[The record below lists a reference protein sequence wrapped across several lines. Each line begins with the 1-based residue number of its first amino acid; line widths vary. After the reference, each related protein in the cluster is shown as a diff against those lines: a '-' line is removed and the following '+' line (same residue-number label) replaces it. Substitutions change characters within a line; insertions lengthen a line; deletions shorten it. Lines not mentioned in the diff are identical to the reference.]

1 MGPGLGLAVVAQAA
15 SLLGVGYGM
24 RSRLGRGSCFW
35 LRLRAAAP
43 PAARPM
49 AWSAEASAPR
59 HGLAAPISG
68 RCLVVDDEP
77 QVLAACRPLLQ
88 GWGIEA
94 CCVLN
99 GAAAWD
105 ALGRGFAPD
114 VILCDQRLRADEDG
128 FELLQALLA
137 RCPAARG
144 AMVSGEFS
152 SPALAQAEDEGYV
165 VLRKPLDP
173 AILQA
178 LLARWMASAA
188 AKS

>member
-1 MGPGLGLAVVAQAA
+1 M
-15 SLLGVGYGM
+15 
-24 RSRLGRGSCFW
+24 
-35 LRLRAAAP
+35 
-43 PAARPM
+43 
-49 AWSAEASAPR
+49 
-59 HGLAAPISG
+59 
-68 RCLVVDDEP
+68 
-77 QVLAACRPLLQ
+77 
-88 GWGIEA
+88 
-94 CCVLN
+94 
-99 GAAAWD
+99 
-105 ALGRGFAPD
+105 
-114 VILCDQRLRADEDG
+114 
-128 FELLQALLA
+128 

>member
-1 MGPGLGLAVVAQAA
+1 M
-15 SLLGVGYGM
+15 
-24 RSRLGRGSCFW
+24 
-35 LRLRAAAP
+35 
-43 PAARPM
+43 
-49 AWSAEASAPR
+49 
-59 HGLAAPISG
+59 LAAW
-68 RCLVVDDEP
+68 
-77 QVLAACRPLLQ
+77 RPLLQ
-88 GWGIEA
+88 GWGIKA

-105 ALGRGFAPD
+105 ALDRGFAPD

>member
-1 MGPGLGLAVVAQAA
+1 MG
-15 SLLGVGYGM
+15 
-24 RSRLGRGSCFW
+24 RLQGWATQNLQFYRPTPRERRRKLRR

-59 HGLAAPISG
+59 HGLAAPIGG
-68 RCLVVDDEP
+68 RWLVVEDEP
-77 QVLAACRPLLQ
+77 QVLAARRPLLQ
-88 GWGIEA
+88 GWGIKA

-114 VILCDQRLRADEDG
+114 VILCDQRLRAGEDG
-128 FELLQALLA
+128 FELLQALLT